1 MNGGWRSK
9 NSRKTYCF
17 FNGVELFFLLFLDAA
32 RVLLAHTT
40 MERQAAT
47 TTITESRSMVI
58 ARRMW
63 KRESGKKGIKCT
75 LWLLKSAVLWKFN
88 VFSPFLFPWSCVM
101 NNATIYIHTLC
112 LGRKEEG
119 EASKLF
125 LCSHFLISLFRR
137 WSGRGKL
144 SKYQAVQQQQRPTN
158 LFHSFFFLFC
168 CSLPLRVCFVCST
181 TGCCCWF
188 SLGMKNKKEGK
199 RYENAK

>member
-1 MNGGWRSK
+1 
-9 NSRKTYCF
+9 
-17 FNGVELFFLLFLDAA
+17 
-32 RVLLAHTT
+32 

-101 NNATIYIHTLC
+101 NNTTIYIHTLC

-188 SLGMKNKKEGK
+188 SLGNEQKWRKTIWKCKINIQDRHNKCPIHI
-199 RYENAK
+199 RHWQPSSPSRHSNNCC